1 MKPNPNTKVQTR
13 TQKNQTG
20 PITSMTHNHCHQS
33 ESCKGESRNQRHS
46 HTKLGTFRSTTMA
59 LLLTRQSL
67 AFYSNRVMAADLGWS
82 HCFWAGAL
90 IIIFQMKFKVDV
102 HHTKKKRFTW
112 MLIYLPDISCFKIF
126 TFQCS
131 KSVTSFV
138 VQEWYRPT
146 TVVHLQMPTPDQL
159 SLALLLQVALVQ
171 INEGCISAAHDWR
184 PDLNPMPPISPKY

>member
-90 IIIFQMKFKVDV
+90 IMSFKWSLRLMF
-102 HHTKKKRFTW
+102 TILKR
-112 MLIYLPDISCFKIF
+112 KG
-126 TFQCS
+126 
-131 KSVTSFV
+131 
-138 VQEWYRPT
+138 
-146 TVVHLQMPTPDQL
+146 
-159 SLALLLQVALVQ
+159 LL
-171 INEGCISAAHDWR
+171 
-184 PDLNPMPPISPKY
+184 